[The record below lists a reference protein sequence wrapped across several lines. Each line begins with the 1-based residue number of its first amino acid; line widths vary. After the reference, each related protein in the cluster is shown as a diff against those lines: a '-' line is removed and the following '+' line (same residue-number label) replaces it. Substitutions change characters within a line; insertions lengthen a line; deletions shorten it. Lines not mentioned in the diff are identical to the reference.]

1 MVKVRLYIEGGGRAD
16 APAGAKSEAPMLD
29 QNAEAFRRGW
39 QRFFGKAGIPEG
51 MLDIVVGGGRRETFV
66 LFSRRLA
73 ENSDREAEK
82 PALLVDSEGPV
93 APGSTVWQHLTARD
107 KWVQPPAADDD
118 SAYLMVQAMENWFL
132 ADLPTLH
139 IFFGP
144 TIDDNGFQDLGP
156 IEGIAKDSALA
167 KLRQATARCR
177 PRYKKGKVSY
187 DLIGEIIPDE
197 VAAACPH
204 AKQLLDALR
213 AL

>member
-29 QNAEAFRRGW
+29 RNAEAFRRGW
-39 QRFFGKAGIPEG
+39 QRFFSKAGIPEG
-51 MLDIVVGGGRRETFV
+51 MLDIVVGGGRNEAFG

-73 ENSDREAEK
+73 ENSSHETEK

-107 KWVQPPAADDD
+107 QWVQPPAADDD
-118 SAYLMVQAMENWFL
+118 SAYLMVQFMETWFL
-132 ADLPTLH
+132 ADREALRR
-139 IFFGP
+139 FF
-144 TIDDNGFQDLGP
+144 DQAFNENALQDWPNLEAVDRD
-156 IEGIAKDSALA
+156 IALA
-167 KLRQATARCR
+167 SLRQATGG
-177 PRYKKGKVSY
+177 RYRKGKVSFQ
-187 DLIGEIIPDE
+187 LLSEISPDR